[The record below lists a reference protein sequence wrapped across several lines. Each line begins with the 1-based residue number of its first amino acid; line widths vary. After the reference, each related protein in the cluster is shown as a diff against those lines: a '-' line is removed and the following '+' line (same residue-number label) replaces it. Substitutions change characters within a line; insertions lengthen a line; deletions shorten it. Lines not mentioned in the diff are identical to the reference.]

1 MIQAAVF
8 TVSMLF
14 PILLVAGMLGL
25 AEWRDRR
32 RAATLTRQVVLT
44 DAITDELG
52 AVVAPVVSHPLGGRW
67 RVTMRLPMD
76 RPAVS
81 ASALAIADATMRRL
95 DAGRYELVL
104 TPAAGAA
111 APAPAA
117 DAGRRIRHL
126 RVA

>member
-14 PILLVAGMLGL
+14 PVLVVAGMLGL

-52 AVVAPVVSHPLGGRW
+52 AVVAPVVSHPLGRPW
-67 RVTMRLPMD
+67 RVAMRVPMD

-95 DAGRYELVL
+95 GAGRYELVL
-104 TPAAGAA
+104 TPTRGGAH
-111 APAPAA
+111 PAPAA
-117 DAGRRIRHL
+117 GADRRIRHL